1 MGSQQH
7 TVKKPSHTTMVKL
20 QFPPPEKE
28 DRLPMLR
35 TKSSPQLLPV
45 TIKETRRRNENDRA
59 VGLLSFLG
67 SVLLFI
73 GFLMILFSI
82 KSSPFITPCDMNWLA
97 RELADQIYDKKKELD
112 EEKMVETMEIQE
124 IQENQVEEM
133 LEIESEISPNMDI
146 VEEFEVE
153 NGGPLLKS
161 PEDTDLKN
169 GNGYEDQ
176 NNEELNHE
184 INEDQQ
190 TGLHRFAE
198 GSGDISGLYFNEED
212 AFFQND
218 RISPEEFKNEEMMI
232 DEIAND
238 KDIEFKPD
246 DDNWN

>member
-82 KSSPFITPCDMNWLA
+82 KSVWDLKIENWRLCKENA
-97 RELADQIYDKKKELD
+97 ADKKKELD

-133 LEIESEISPNMDI
+133 LEIESENSPNMDI

-176 NNEELNHE
+176 NNEELNHA

-198 GSGDISGLYFNEED
+198 GSGDISDLYFNEED
-212 AFFQND
+212 DFFQND
-218 RISPEEFKNEEMMI
+218 KISPEELKNEEMMI